1 MSNQDFCS
9 NPDLINQQDPTVSEE
24 YVPYTEDLEEEEPI
38 VLEVYNHDLTLE
50 ENFPPGKV
58 SKYICIKVHKN
69 GEMLVMDDNY
79 YESPLT
85 GADKFILRADEYS
98 QFDTYMVDYDTIF
111 GTRFLRFM
119 QYNDVFD
126 CQERVFFEALLIKFK
141 KSDFKNFYW
150 SKTKIKDELG
160 IKPDKAES
168 IIKRFKKMGFLKT
181 ALIKSMDEVKK
192 RPQQVTYFTLD
203 AKKVIEI
210 LPSLYKE
217 DAEYNFPLHRDI
229 IKYLTPA
236 LKKENPKGKKYYNKG
251 GEQPPSLQSTSL
263 SNRMQ

>member
-1 MSNQDFCS
+1 MSNQDFWN
-9 NPDLINQQDPTVSEE
+9 NPDLINKQGKPVPEE
-24 YVPYTEDLEEEEPI
+24 YISYTEDLEEEEPI

-58 SKYICIKVHKN
+58 SKYICIEVHKN
-69 GEMLVMDDNY
+69 GEMLLMDDNY

-85 GADKFILRADEYS
+85 GADKFILKADEYS
-98 QFDTYMVDYDTIF
+98 MFDTYMVDYDTIF

-160 IKPDKAES
+160 IKPDKADS
-168 IIKRFKKMGFLKT
+168 IIKRFKEMGFLKT
-181 ALIKSMDEVKK
+181 ELIKTMDEAKK

-217 DAEYNFPLHRDI
+217 EAEYNFPLHRDI
-229 IKYLTPA
+229 RKYLTPA
-236 LKKENPKGKKYYNKG
+236 LKKENAKMKKYHNKG
-251 GEQPPSLQSTSL
+251 GEQASSLPFTSL